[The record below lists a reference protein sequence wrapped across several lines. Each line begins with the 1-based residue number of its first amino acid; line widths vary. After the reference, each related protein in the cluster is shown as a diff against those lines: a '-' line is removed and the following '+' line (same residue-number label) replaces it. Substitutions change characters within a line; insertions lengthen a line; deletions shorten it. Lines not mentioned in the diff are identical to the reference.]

1 MFCGCLSI
9 CGAYILLGFTNH
21 EVVAIVLMFFA
32 GLGMTG
38 FLTPQNMLLQNI
50 VADDKRGR
58 VMSMNALCYG
68 GTISLSSFV
77 AGSIAETI
85 GIAHTFVLLGVVM
98 LVIACYFSYRLSMF
112 DYTKKT

>member
-1 MFCGCLSI
+1 
-9 CGAYILLGFTNH
+9 
-21 EVVAIVLMFFA
+21 MFFA

-58 VMSMNALCYG
+58 VMSLNALCYG

-77 AGSIAETI
+77 SGSIAETI
-85 GIAHTFVLLGVVM
+85 GISHTFVLLGSVM
-98 LVIACYFSYRLSMF
+98 LVIGCFFSYKLSKF
-112 DYTKKT
+112 DYMHKI